1 MSAFICSDK
10 HIATVASHVFSLD
23 PKAAQRFADE
33 LKRENIRSVNYRYN
47 ERTRFKPVDMTQ
59 SAHTEYTLADAVRLL
74 ECLAYQSCE
83 HPTYDQTRIACA
95 LGLLIARGANLTMAK
110 PGLWSI

>member
-33 LKRENIRSVNYRYN
+33 LKRENIRSVNCRYN

-59 SAHTEYTLADAVRLL
+59 SAHAEYTMADAVRLL
-74 ECLAYQSCE
+74 ECLDYQSCE
-83 HPTYDQTRIACA
+83 CYDYDQTRIACA
-95 LGLLIARGANLTMAK
+95 QGLLIARGANLTMAK

>member
-10 HIATVASHVFSLD
+10 HIATCASHVFNHN
-23 PKAAQRFADE
+23 PHAAQRFADE

-59 SAHTEYTLADAVRLL
+59 SAHAEYTPADAVKLL
-74 ECLAYQSCE
+74 ECLDYQSCE
-83 HPTYDQTRIACA
+83 HVDYDPTRIACA
-95 LGLLIARGANLTMAK
+95 MGLLIARGANLTMAK
-110 PGLWSI
+110 QGLWSI